1 MLMVANTIW
10 TYQAA
15 AAKAM
20 MAKLGQ
26 MAVFLA
32 VLPKIANYFKKHY
45 TFARFFGLIVI
56 K

>member
-1 MLMVANTIW
+1 LATDAIRCHQRLFV
-10 TYQAA
+10 
-15 AAKAM
+15 KAM

-45 TFARFFGLIVI
+45 TFVRFFGLIVI